1 MDVDEREIVIM
12 ETFGFRPSPAKP
24 PKLSKAAA
32 ESIAIEVL
40 TFLAGN
46 PARLDRFLAL
56 SGLGRDNLRATA
68 GEPGFLAAILD
79 HLAADESLL
88 LAFAANSGH
97 APATIAKARDILSP
111 PEEMP

>member
-1 MDVDEREIVIM
+1 M
-12 ETFGFRPSPAKP
+12 ENFGFRTSLAKQP
-24 PKLSKAAA
+24 QLTKAAA

-40 TFLAGN
+40 TFLGGN

-56 SGLGRDNLRATA
+56 SGLERDNLRAAA

-79 HLAADESLL
+79 HLASDESLF
-88 LAFAANSGH
+88 LAFAANAGH

-111 PEEMP
+111 PAEMP

>member
-1 MDVDEREIVIM
+1 M
-12 ETFGFRPSPAKP
+12 ENFDFRPSPAKRP
-24 PKLSKAAA
+24 QLTKAAA

-56 SGLGRDNLRATA
+56 SGLGRDNLRAAA
-68 GEPGFLAAILD
+68 GEPEFLAAILD
-79 HLAADESLL
+79 HLASDESIRLR
-88 LAFAANSGH
+88 GRHRH

-111 PEEMP
+111 PAEMP

>member
-1 MDVDEREIVIM
+1 MVEKFD
-12 ETFGFRPSPAKP
+12 FRSSPAKP
-24 PKLSKAAA
+24 PQLTKAAP

-46 PARLDRFLAL
+46 PGRLDRFLAL
-56 SGLGRDNLRATA
+56 SGLGRDSLRAAA

-79 HLAADESLL
+79 HLASDESLL
-88 LAFAANSGH
+88 LAFAARAGH

-111 PEEMP
+111 PAEML